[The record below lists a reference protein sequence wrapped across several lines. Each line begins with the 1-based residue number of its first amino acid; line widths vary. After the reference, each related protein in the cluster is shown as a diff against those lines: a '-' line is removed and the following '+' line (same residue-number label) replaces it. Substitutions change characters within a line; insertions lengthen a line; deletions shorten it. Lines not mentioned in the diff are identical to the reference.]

1 MCGLVGALHA
11 LHLAMQ
17 ALVAVALDS
26 GAETIGDVS
35 FNCAALAIR
44 NLLLLL
50 IIEQLILIGV
60 QSFAHLAI
68 SEQLKLSFFIA
79 LNVTWVRI
87 RLYCIVSR
95 ALRMRVGIASI
106 LIEFAS
112 FVNLMVECQ
121 GAQVVILAQR

>member
-68 SEQLKLSFFIA
+68 SEQLKLSFFIDVKRSMSSGKS
-79 LNVTWVRI
+79 LTF
-87 RLYCIVSR
+87 S
-95 ALRMRVGIASI
+95 SPKP
-106 LIEFAS
+106 
-112 FVNLMVECQ
+112 Q
-121 GAQVVILAQR
+121 